1 VVVTVERNELL
12 GTRLA
17 VLVAGR
23 DSAGQEDWALLAG
36 VVRERDGQLVL
47 ARTSGEFKLFD
58 EWLSR
63 VRATDE
69 EAQRTLQGAD
79 YVLQLSA
86 GDGPNEVSPE
96 RLEAA
101 GLRWPTR

>member
-1 VVVTVERNELL
+1 VERSDLL

-17 VLVAGR
+17 VLVTGR
-23 DSAGQEDWALLAG
+23 DSAGQDDWALLAG
-36 VVRERDGQLVL
+36 VVREREGELLL
-47 ARTSGEFKLFD
+47 ARASGEFRLFED
-58 EWLSR
+58 WLSR
-63 VRATDE
+63 IRATDE

-79 YVLQLSA
+79 YVLQLAA
-86 GDGPNEVSPE
+86 GDGPNEVSSE

>member
-1 VVVTVERNELL
+1 MATVSELL

-17 VLVAGR
+17 VLVTGR

-36 VVRERDGQLVL
+36 AVRERDGQLLL
-47 ARTSGEFKLFD
+47 ARAAGEFKLEG
-58 EWLSR
+58 EWIDR
-63 VRATDE
+63 IRATGE

-79 YVLQLSA
+79 YILQLTA
-86 GDGPNEVSPE
+86 GDGPDEVSAE